1 MVRSVIFPLLF
12 LLGLLLSSCAAPYS
26 ENVPYLLEQNYQDLS
41 DQALI
46 AYEQELSDE
55 LVRSAQSPGGDVSL
69 GVGLGSWGRHTG
81 VGVGVGQR
89 LDRRSGLERELWE
102 RRQAVRAEMRER
114 GILQDY

>member
-1 MVRSVIFPLLF
+1 MVRQSLFSLLCLLVPLLA
-12 LLGLLLSSCAAPYS
+12 SCAAPHG
-26 ENVPYLLEQNYQDLS
+26 ENVPYLLELNYRTMS
-41 DQALI
+41 DRELI

-55 LVRSAQSPGGDVSL
+55 IVQSAQSSGGDVSL
-69 GVGLGSWGRHTG
+69 GVGFGSWGSHTG

-114 GILQDY
+114 GLLEGY